1 MAPKKSL
8 ADQIADLDTT
18 APKDYDPEDL
28 DGPLNDRV
36 NQESDAEA
44 EEEKGTRDH
53 YLKVGKSALR
63 SQQFLMD
70 DPRYSGKRT
79 SRKDI
84 YSSNDEEESDN
95 EWQGVDDQDSANEE
109 QDDEKEEEEN
119 VEAFGEVED
128 DSDEEEE
135 EDNDEEE
142 EEDNG
147 GIKDELR
154 KIEQDEKDMIS
165 QMSKSAQTDIEK
177 GQHVKQQLQLW
188 DNFLE
193 SRIRAQ
199 KLVEVAN
206 QLPQHDTW
214 PEFLAKE
221 EGIEGDLDG
230 AKEVLREVIDEIM
243 DLRTSLLSDNG
254 TVDLD
259 ECNWN
264 TRKRHLDDDDEYIE
278 KLWQDISQI
287 NDVFVPFRNSTLE
300 KWGNKVQAASSARLN
315 KKFKAFDQ
323 SIMTQIDNTLADT
336 ETLVKR
342 TQLQRA
348 EYKILGKAE
357 KDEDE
362 EALVETG
369 EKVDRHL
376 NAYDPEIF
384 DDNDFYQQQLREL
397 IESRMIDTEDPI
409 AMGMRWAAR
418 KQADIKKKNKVVDHK
433 ASKGRKLRFNVHEK
447 LQNFMAPIPAGT
459 WHEEMT
465 DELYSSLLGQRKNT
479 NVDGVAV

>member
-36 NQESDAEA
+36 NQESDAEVD
-44 EEEKGTRDH
+44 EEKEKGTRDH
-53 YLKVGKSALR
+53 YLKVGKSSLR
-63 SQQFLMD
+63 NQQFLMD
-70 DPRYSGKRT
+70 DPRYSGKRA

-84 YSSNDEEESDN
+84 YSSNDEEEQSDN
-95 EWQGVDDQDSANEE
+95 EWQGVSGEDQESADEDAISGSEDDNDGEDREE
-109 QDDEKEEEEN
+109 

-128 DSDEEEE
+128 DSDEDEDEGEQEE
-135 EDNDEEE
+135 NT
-142 EEDNG
+142 

-154 KIEQDEKDMIS
+154 KIEEDEKEMIS
-165 QMSKSAQTDIEK
+165 QMSKSAQSDIEK

-199 KLVEVAN
+199 KLVEIAN

-214 PEFLAKE
+214 PEILAKE
-221 EGIEGDLDG
+221 EGIEGDLDS

-259 ECNWN
+259 ECDWN
-264 TRKRHLDDDDEYIE
+264 SRKRHLDDDDDEYIE

-323 SIMTQIDNTLADT
+323 SIMTQIDNTLADS

-348 EYKILGKAE
+348 EYKILGKPE
-357 KDEDE
+357 PIE
-362 EALVETG
+362 EEQSG

-433 ASKGRKLRFNVHEK
+433 ASKGRKLR
-447 LQNFMAPIPAGT
+447 
-459 WHEEMT
+459 
-465 DELYSSLLGQRKNT
+465 
-479 NVDGVAV
+479 

>member
-1 MAPKKSL
+1 MFIPRTTHPDSL
-8 ADQIADLDTT
+8 ELNFYLRTIPANTT
-18 APKDYDPEDL
+18 SFFTVDYDPEDL

-36 NQESDAEA
+36 NQESDAEVD
-44 EEEKGTRDH
+44 EEKEKGTRDH
-53 YLKVGKSALR
+53 YLKVGKSSLR
-63 SQQFLMD
+63 NQQFLMD
-70 DPRYSGKRT
+70 DPRYSGKRA

-84 YSSNDEEESDN
+84 YSSNDEEEQSDN
-95 EWQGVDDQDSANEE
+95 EWQGVSGEDQESADEDAISGSEDDNDGEDREE
-109 QDDEKEEEEN
+109 

-128 DSDEEEE
+128 DSDEDEDEGEQEE
-135 EDNDEEE
+135 NT
-142 EEDNG
+142 

-154 KIEQDEKDMIS
+154 KIEEDEKEMIS
-165 QMSKSAQTDIEK
+165 QMSKSAQSDIEK

-199 KLVEVAN
+199 KLVEIAN

-214 PEFLAKE
+214 PEILAKE
-221 EGIEGDLDG
+221 EGIEGDLDS

-259 ECNWN
+259 ECDWN
-264 TRKRHLDDDDEYIE
+264 SRKRHLDDDDDEYIE

-323 SIMTQIDNTLADT
+323 SIMTQIDNTLADS

-348 EYKILGKAE
+348 EYKILGKPE
-357 KDEDE
+357 PIE
-362 EALVETG
+362 EEQSG

-433 ASKGRKLRFNVHEK
+433 ASKGRKLR
-447 LQNFMAPIPAGT
+447 
-459 WHEEMT
+459 
-465 DELYSSLLGQRKNT
+465 
-479 NVDGVAV
+479 